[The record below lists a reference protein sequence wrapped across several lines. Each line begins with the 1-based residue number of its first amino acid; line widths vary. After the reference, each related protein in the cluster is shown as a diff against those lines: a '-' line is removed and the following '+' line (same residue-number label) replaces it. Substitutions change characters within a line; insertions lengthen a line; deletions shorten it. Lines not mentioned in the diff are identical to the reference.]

1 MLDIQDHG
9 PVREIRLDRPP
20 ANALNGTL
28 VSRLDDEL
36 KKAAVETGAVV
47 LSGLPGMFSAG
58 LDVPELLGLD
68 REHFSEMWQRFTGVQ
83 RTIATLPVPIAF
95 ALTGHAPAGGILLGV
110 FGDFR
115 VMSEGAYKTG
125 LNEVRIGLMVPD
137 PPYQALV
144 RLLGQQTADELVMK
158 GEMLSSAQALEIGL
172 VDELADSPEATIA
185 RAVEWCEARLALPR
199 RAMLKSRE
207 MTRRSLHRIFENHD
221 AARDDVFI
229 DLWFQD
235 STQATL
241 REMVA
246 RLKKR

>member
-1 MLDIQDHG
+1 MLERHDHG
-9 PVREIRLDRPP
+9 PVREIRLNRPP
-20 ANALNGTL
+20 ANALNGDL
-28 VSRLDDEL
+28 ISQLDQAL
-36 KKAAVETGAVV
+36 KSASNEAGAVV

-58 LDVPELLGLD
+58 LDVPELLELD
-68 REHFSEMWQRFTGVQ
+68 RAQFSGMWQRFIGVQ

-115 VMSEGAYKTG
+115 VMPSGAYKTG
-125 LNEVRIGLMVPD
+125 LNEVKLGLVVPE
-137 PPYQALV
+137 PPYHALV
-144 RLLGQQTADELVMK
+144 RLIGQRVADELVMT
-158 GEMLSSAQALEIGL
+158 GDMLSSERAVEIGL
-172 VDELADSPEATIA
+172 VDELADSPEATVA
-185 RAVEWCEARLALPR
+185 RAVEWCESRLALPR
-199 RAMLKSRE
+199 PAMLMSRE
-207 MTRRSLHRIFENHD
+207 MTRRSLHRIFENYD
-221 AARDDVFI
+221 AAGDDVFI